1 MSKPQKE
8 QSNSGATISSKTYPL
23 SQFIAIAF
31 LIAMLIG
38 VAAFVAYWL
47 SDNRQLAVG
56 IQEASEE
63 EVINP
68 FVNPQEA
75 QDLDF
80 DNGILEKDELKLL
93 IKQINDLKEDLNPAT
108 DFSLKDETSIEA
120 ILEF

>member
-1 MSKPQKE
+1 MPRPQKR
-8 QSNSGATISSKTYPL
+8 QSNSEATGSSKAYPL

-31 LIAMLIG
+31 LIAMLIS
-38 VAAFVAYWL
+38 VAAFVVYWL
-47 SDNRQLAVG
+47 SDDRQLAVG
-56 IQEASEE
+56 IQEATEE

-80 DNGILEKDELKLL
+80 GNGLLEEAELKLL

-108 DFSLKDETSIEA
+108 DFSLKDETNIEA
-120 ILEF
+120 VLEF